1 MTDILDINDEQNLIA
16 VGRIVRYQGNKGE
29 VRVVPLTDYPER
41 FFEYDRLILERATG
55 NEELKVEK
63 VREHKGFIV
72 LKLET
77 IDDIGAA
84 ESIKDHLIS
93 IPITELPQLP
103 EDSFYIFELKGLEV
117 RTDTGTRLGRIT
129 AVSTDTGT
137 DILQV
142 QGEERD
148 YLIPVAKE
156 IIISI
161 DQEEGIVTIKPIPGL
176 LEL

>member
-84 ESIKDHLIS
+84 EAIKDHLIS

-117 RTDTGTRLGRIT
+117 RTDTGTRLGKIT

-161 DQEEGIVTIKPIPGL
+161 DQDEGIVTIKPIPGL

>member
-1 MTDILDINDEQNLIA
+1 MTDKLDINDENNLIA

-41 FFEYDRLILERATG
+41 FYDYDRLILERATG

-84 ESIKDHLIS
+84 DAIKDHLIS

-103 EDSFYIFELKGLEV
+103 EDSFYVFELKGLTV
-117 RTDTGTRLGRIT
+117 QTDTGARLGKIT

-142 QGEERD
+142 KGEERD
-148 YLIPVAKE
+148 YLIPVARE
-156 IIISI
+156 IIVSI
-161 DQEEGIVTIKPIPGL
+161 DQEEGLVTIKPIPGL

>member
-1 MTDILDINDEQNLIA
+1 MTDKLDINDENNLIV

-41 FFEYDRLILERATG
+41 FYDYDRLILERATG
-55 NEELKVEK
+55 NEELAVEK

-84 ESIKDHLIS
+84 DAIKDHLIS

-103 EDSFYIFELKGLEV
+103 EDRFYIFELKGLKV
-117 RTDTGTRLGRIT
+117 QTDTGDQLGEIT

-142 QGEERD
+142 KGEKRD
-148 YLIPVAKE
+148 YLIPVARE